1 MDENLI
7 YFTFFAWMPM
17 DKVFM
22 LEDCYDYGRACVCSR
37 ARGVS
42 VVRVSAVR
50 VPTEHEKPF
59 VL

>member
-22 LEDCYDYGRACVCSR
+22 LEDCYDYGCHASVFACQRRLC
-37 ARGVS
+37 
-42 VVRVSAVR
+42 VRVSGCACANR
-50 VPTEHEKPF
+50 T
-59 VL
+59 